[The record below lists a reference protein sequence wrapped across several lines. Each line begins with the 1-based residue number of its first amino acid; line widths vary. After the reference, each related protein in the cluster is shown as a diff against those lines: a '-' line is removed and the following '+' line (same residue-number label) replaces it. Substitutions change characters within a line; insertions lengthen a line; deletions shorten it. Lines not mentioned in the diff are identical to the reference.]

1 MWCVLKTVWRLD
13 LVWRCPIGR
22 AGLEVMRLNDER
34 GWVRVS
40 RLTRAR
46 KSCPAV
52 HVLLGEVLTLHQLV
66 WLIRVPTVWIILI
79 YYPSGTLLSAC
90 LCFSLRLF
98 SSGYI
103 ESLFSPLSSAS
114 FSGKTYF
121 SCRTYF
127 HVILSLDLGWQTL
140 AKTELESQIVYH
152 FEQRPSSR
160 VINIQSSTDF
170 SFDSFG

>member
-1 MWCVLKTVWRLD
+1 MCVFFFFGLFFSWVGVCDSRMWCVLKTVWRLD

-22 AGLEVMRLNDER
+22 AGLEVMTLNDER

-79 YYPSGTLLSAC
+79 YYPSGTPLSAC

-103 ESLFSPLSSAS
+103 ESLFSPPSSAS

-127 HVILSLDLGWQTL
+127 HVILWWILPVGTITRGSLKIL
-140 AKTELESQIVYH
+140 I
-152 FEQRPSSR
+152 
-160 VINIQSSTDF
+160 INRNYIF
-170 SFDSFG
+170 